1 MKLEE
6 GIDYYID
13 KESGLTVLTSFYLKK
28 RGYCCAN
35 RCLNCPYIPPKIQK
49 GNSKL
54 KEDT

>member
-6 GIDYYID
+6 GVDYYID
-13 KESGLTVLTSFYLKK
+13 KESGLMVLTSFYLKK

-35 RCLNCPYIPPKIQK
+35 RCKHCPYNPAQIQK

-54 KEDT
+54 MEDT